1 MLGDEELRRAW
12 RRAPC
17 TRSGHHAYLGGL
29 LEHTVAVTTL
39 AQELALGH
47 PRLNSDLL
55 LCAAI
60 VHDIGKTREFSYAGA
75 TIERSEEGRLVGHIP
90 IGLRLIRSHAGGV
103 LEEQRLLAL
112 EHCVLCHHGP
122 DAAPGGRFASV
133 EALALCRLNT
143 LEASVKGALEHGLPP
158 RAGAAPR

>member
-1 MLGDEELRRAW
+1 MLGDEELRLAW

-60 VHDIGKTREFSYAGA
+60 VHDIGKTREFTYAGA
-75 TIERSEEGRLVGHIP
+75 TIEHSEEGRLRRAH
-90 IGLRLIRSHAGGV
+90 
-103 LEEQRLLAL
+103 
-112 EHCVLCHHGP
+112 P
-122 DAAPGGRFASV
+122 DRAAPDPRRTRAACSTSSACSRSSTASCATTV
-133 EALALCRLNT
+133 RTPRPAD
-143 LEASVKGALEHGLPP
+143 ASPAS
-158 RAGAAPR
+158 RRSRCAA